1 MMILADVVQS
11 PMSTFLSSMT
21 EIATWFFGQAAK
33 VGETVVSTPL
43 LLVGVSLTI
52 IGGAVGLFFRFVNH

>member
-1 MMILADVVQS
+1 MILADTVQS
-11 PMSTFLSSMT
+11 AMTTFLSSLT

-43 LLVGVSLTI
+43 LLAGVSLGI
-52 IGGAVGLFFRFVNH
+52 IGGAVGLFFRFVHH

>member
-1 MMILADVVQS
+1 MTEFLA
-11 PMSTFLSSMT
+11 SMT

-43 LLVGVSLTI
+43 LLVGVSLSI
-52 IGGAVGLFFRFVNH
+52 IGGAVGLFFRFVHH